1 MDIKEHIYHDDPNF
15 GPADVRTSLKDV
27 DYFFLGNGFIEVAI
41 QISPSGEGTTAGV
54 LIMDPEKF
62 GPKRKSL
69 TMDSERGLKDTSL
82 SIQIDDKP
90 APTAPLNVPAA
101 WTTIEGIPAV
111 QLKWKAFA
119 IEVVELF
126 YCPDRETPRLIREI
140 LLVNSDSMPHEVKCQ
155 TGIKAQFIDRKMK
168 VAAGQEI
175 RVAIE
180 YQIDTENDVVKFEL
194 LSSPLVEISA
204 KAKQYWEQTA
214 KIDFGSPVLNHLY
227 RVSQNLSSANIAHSG
242 RMDASIWQYNL
253 EWVRDQSNVVM
264 GLILSGQFELAK
276 TLLERMLTQF
286 VTDAGDTVDS
296 SQVRPPKETELDQ
309 NGVLL
314 LALKTYH
321 DWTGDFQLIKKYW
334 AKIQAIAEF
343 PLKPVFRHEPS
354 GLLHNQREYWE
365 RHAIFGIED
374 GVEMIYQFYVSVGLK
389 CAAEFAR
396 SLNKPELAEKWESIA
411 DSIKS
416 AMLNDPKFSLVENGH
431 FIKRRRVAGTVQR
444 EIHPRPEIQSPPG
457 TPLAK
462 DEPHLLNPDACF
474 ALPIALRFIDPNGE
488 LAQNTLQELEKLW
501 NMTWNYGGYS
511 RYHVSSEPDSP
522 GPWPLAT
529 MMMAQAYFEAGND
542 EKVWRV
548 LNWLYSMPGAKSGGW
563 FEFYGFRQSP
573 PAAQNGIIP
582 WTWAEVIKFFIHH
595 LLSIRPNGDKLVLM
609 PRLLDGLSQI
619 AASIRVRNIRLD
631 LTIQKAQLAEDK
643 GYLIKGKKFPYIE
656 TGIEL
661 PFPDRDM
668 SIKMWI

>member
-15 GPADVRTSLKDV
+15 GPADVRTALKDV
-27 DYFFLGNGFIEVAI
+27 DYFFLGNGFVEVAI
-41 QISPSGEGTTAGV
+41 QISPSGEGTAAGV
-54 LIMDPEKF
+54 LMMDPEKF

-69 TMDSERGLKDTSL
+69 TMDLERGLKDTSL

-90 APTAPLNVPAA
+90 ALTAPLNVQAA

-126 YCPDRETPRLIREI
+126 YSPDRETPRLIREI

-155 TGIKAQFIDRKMK
+155 TGIKGQFIDRKMK

-175 RVAIE
+175 RLAIE
-180 YQIDTENDVVKFEL
+180 YQIDTENDVVKFEF
-194 LSSPLVEISA
+194 LSSPIVKISA

-214 KIDFGSPVLNHLY
+214 KIDFGSPVINQLY

-296 SQVRPPKETELDQ
+296 SQVRPPEETELDQ

-314 LALKTYH
+314 LALKTYI
-321 DWTGDFQLIKKYW
+321 DWTGDFEIIKKHW
-334 AKIQAIAEF
+334 ARIQAIAEF

-374 GVEMIYQFYVSVGLK
+374 GMEMIYQFYVSVGLK

-431 FIKRRRVAGTVQR
+431 FIKRRRVDGTVQR
-444 EIHPRPEIQSPPG
+444 EIHPRPELESPPG
-457 TPLAK
+457 TPLADDK
-462 DEPHLLNPDACF
+462 PHLLNPDACF

-488 LAQNTLQELEKLW
+488 LAQNTLQDLEKLW

-511 RYHVSSEPDSP
+511 RYHVSSDPDSP
-522 GPWPLAT
+522 GPWPLAC
-529 MMMAQAYFEAGND
+529 MMIAQAYLEGGND

-548 LNWLYSMPGAKSGGW
+548 LNWLNTISGTKSGGW
-563 FEFYGFRQSP
+563 FEFYGHRQSP

-619 AASIRVRNIRLD
+619 SASIRVRNIRLD
-631 LTIQKAQLAEDK
+631 LTIQKAQSDAEK
-643 GYLIKGKKFPYIE
+643 GYLIESKKFPYSE

-661 PFPDRDM
+661 PFPDRDL